1 MKVFLILVVLA
12 VIGCTTGE
20 APTAT
25 PATAPTAATTQEP
38 TPTEPPSIPPT
49 STPAP
54 TPTSTALPTPTPTLA
69 PTPTA
74 TPAPTPPPGPV
85 STAGDSEDRGAGDSG
100 ETAWRPKIPFQDN
113 FWANASVAEAEAAL
127 GAQPDL
133 SAPIED
139 RGMTLVHIVAAVNP
153 NPEVMMLL
161 LDHGADV
168 MALNEDGQTP
178 LHLAASSNSV
188 GMIRLLL
195 NAGAEIHIFD
205 NHRYTPLHI
214 AVYNPDPIEVVGF
227 LLDNGA
233 QLHVAG
239 PQGETPLAS
248 AMFPG
253 GGDVVKLLLD
263 RGADIRWTTEEGW
276 TLLHKAAFIG
286 ADDVVEVLLARGLNP
301 DTDPE
306 EGLGSPL
313 SLAIMSGSS
322 RSVSAMLEHGANIWT
337 RDDHYGW
344 TPLHIAVSSFSNGYA
359 RGTATETARM
369 LLERGADTEARDRET
384 RTPLHL
390 AVAYSE
396 DDGAHRDWLAAFG
409 DNREPEGAADMVAL
423 LLEWGAD
430 IEARSSGRETPLM
443 VAVQGPSAADVVKL
457 LLAHGADVR
466 AKDTWGNTACQKAA
480 RYGWMVRTEVMS
492 QMCES
497 RKWLTNGFWRIV
509 TPDGVKSQYDLGE
522 DANARDEAGETV
534 LYKAVSWNRDPN
546 VIALLL
552 DLGADVNAAEP
563 QDNMTPLHR
572 AAEDGNL
579 SFASLLLAR
588 GAQIEA
594 RDIHGSTPLHM
605 ASTQASDEAG
615 LEMMKLL
622 LDHGADVDAK
632 GGQGQTPLFL
642 SVRTSIDGQPAA
654 TTLLLENGADPMARD
669 VSGRT
674 PLHRIYWFP
683 TDMLVETVKL
693 LLEWGADATAK
704 DSVGKTPLD
713 WIHHTGTEDVVHP
726 EVIRIL
732 SELQYNP
739 ERRRRSDEAP
749 TR

>member
-1 MKVFLILVVLA
+1 MKVIPILVVLA

-38 TPTEPPSIPPT
+38 TPTEPPSILPT
-49 STPAP
+49 STPDP
-54 TPTSTALPTPTPTLA
+54 TPTSTALATPTSTLA
-69 PTPTA
+69 PTPTV
-74 TPAPTPPPGPV
+74 TPAPTPPPGPA
-85 STAGDSEDRGAGDSG
+85 STAGDSEDGDAGDSRG
-100 ETAWRPKIPFQDN
+100 GTVWGLKLPFQDN
-113 FWANASVAEAEAAL
+113 FWATASVAEARVAL
-127 GAQPDL
+127 GQQPD
-133 SAPIED
+133 PNVPGED
-139 RGMTLVHIVAAVNP
+139 SLTPVHIAAAANP
-153 NPEVMMLL
+153 DPEVMALLLGHGADLTALDEGGLTPLHWAASLNDLEIVRLL
-161 LDHGADV
+161 LD
-168 MALNEDGQTP
+168 
-178 LHLAASSNSV
+178 
-188 GMIRLLL
+188 
-195 NAGAEIHIFD
+195 AGAEIHVLD
-205 NHRYTPLHI
+205 NRRYTPLHH
-214 AVYNPDPIEVVGF
+214 AVYNPDLGVAGF

-239 PQGETPLAS
+239 HRGETPIAS

-253 GGDVVKLLLD
+253 GGEVVKLLLD
-263 RGADIRWTTEEGW
+263 RGADIRWTTEERW

-286 ADDVVEVLLARGLNP
+286 ADDVIEVLLAHGLNP
-301 DTDPE
+301 DTDPD

-313 SLAIMSGSS
+313 SLAIMNGSS

-344 TPLHIAVSSFSNGYA
+344 TPLHIAVSFFSNGYV
-359 RGTATETARM
+359 RGTATEIARM
-369 LLERGADTEARDRET
+369 LLARGADTEARDREK

-443 VAVQGPSAADVVKL
+443 TAVKGPSAADVVKL

-492 QMCES
+492 QLCES

-509 TPDGVKSQYDLGE
+509 TPDGVQSQYDLGE

-563 QDNMTPLHR
+563 QGNMTPLHR
-572 AAEDGNL
+572 AVEDGNL

-594 RDIHGSTPLHM
+594 RGHPRLHAAAHGEHAGQRRGRAGDDEVATGPRRGRGRQGRPRTDSPIPIGAHEYRRATGGDSTV
-605 ASTQASDEAG
+605 AG
-615 LEMMKLL
+615 ARRGPVSPRLE
-622 LDHGADVDAK
+622 
-632 GGQGQTPLFL
+632 
-642 SVRTSIDGQPAA
+642 R
-654 TTLLLENGADPMARD
+654 
-669 VSGRT
+669 
-674 PLHRIYWFP
+674 
-683 TDMLVETVKL
+683 
-693 LLEWGADATAK
+693 
-704 DSVGKTPLD
+704 
-713 WIHHTGTEDVVHP
+713 
-726 EVIRIL
+726 
-732 SELQYNP
+732 
-739 ERRRRSDEAP
+739 
-749 TR
+749 